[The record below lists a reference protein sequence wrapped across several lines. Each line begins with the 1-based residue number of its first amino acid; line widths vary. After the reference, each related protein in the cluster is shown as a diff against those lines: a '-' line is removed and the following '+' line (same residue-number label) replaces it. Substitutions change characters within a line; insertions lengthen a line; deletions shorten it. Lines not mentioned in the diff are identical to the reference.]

1 MSSAT
6 VETRPRQQNPVG
18 WLWRHFREFR
28 RTRPFW
34 GGLLAMIAGVPI
46 LYFPY
51 AHLSFGGLTIAMST
65 TAGAGSL
72 IIGVLM
78 IILGVT
84 AWFQPAVRVFGGIA
98 TILLTLVSIPVSN
111 LAGFGMALLPG
122 LIGGGLMVSWA
133 PLPEPS
139 AEPTGRRRAR
149 RAEKAADP
157 SVAQSVAAE
166 PAAETAAPAAEPTAE
181 TAGPAAETAAPAA
194 EPAAETAAEPAPGS
208 TDAAAEAPTAKL
220 PAQGGPHEPAAG
232 KPAAGPTVPPQ
243 GGAGEQEEAR

>member
-6 VETRPRQQNPVG
+6 VEPRPTPQNPVV

-51 AHLSFGGLTIAMST
+51 AHLSLGGVTIAMST

-78 IILGVT
+78 IILGLT

-133 PLPEPS
+133 PLPEPK
-139 AEPTGRRRAR
+139 AEGRRGHRAR
-149 RAEKAADP
+149 KGAAVAE
-157 SVAQSVAAE
+157 SVATEPAEAPVAE
-166 PAAETAAPAAEPTAE
+166 TPAAETSAP
-181 TAGPAAETAAPAA
+181 
-194 EPAAETAAEPAPGS
+194 
-208 TDAAAEAPTAKL
+208 EAPTAKL
-220 PAQGGPHEPAAG
+220 PAQSSAEPLAKWSTKALAKGGAAEPAAEA
-232 KPAAGPTVPPQ
+232 KLPEQAAE
-243 GGAGEQEEAR
+243 EQAAEKQAAEKQAVSMDKQAAEEREETR

>member
-28 RTRPFW
+28 RSRPFW

-51 AHLSFGGLTIAMST
+51 AHLTFGGLTIAMST

-78 IILGVT
+78 IILGLT
-84 AWFQPAVRVFGGIA
+84 AWFQPAVRVFAGIA

-111 LAGFGMALLPG
+111 LAGFGLALLPG

-139 AEPTGRRRAR
+139 TAPAKGRRAR
-149 RAEKAADP
+149 RGRPADGAVAE
-157 SVAQSVAAE
+157 SVATESAAAE
-166 PAAETAAPAAEPTAE
+166 ATTAEATTAEAATAEVATAEVATETAAV
-181 TAGPAAETAAPAA
+181 
-194 EPAAETAAEPAPGS
+194 
-208 TDAAAEAPTAKL
+208 EAPTAKL
-220 PAQGGPHEPAAG
+220 PAQGGPVEQAAEPAAE
-232 KPAAGPTVPPQ
+232 PAAEAAAEAAVPKQ
-243 GGAGEQEEAR
+243 GTAGEQEGAR

>member
-6 VETRPRQQNPVG
+6 VETRPRRQNPVG

-65 TAGAGSL
+65 TAGAGSM

-78 IILGVT
+78 IILGLT
-84 AWFQPAVRVFGGIA
+84 AWFQPAVRVFAGIA

-111 LAGFGMALLPG
+111 LAGFGLALLPG

-133 PLPEPS
+133 PVPET
-139 AEPTGRRRAR
+139 EPAAKAGRRHRAGD
-149 RAEKAADP
+149 AGGGAAGNA
-157 SVAQSVAAE
+157 VAQSVAAG
-166 PAAETAAPAAEPTAE
+166 PA
-181 TAGPAAETAAPAA
+181 AGPAGAVAA
-194 EPAAETAAEPAPGS
+194 G
-208 TDAAAEAPTAKL
+208 AAEAPTAEL
-220 PAQGGPHEPAAG
+220 PAQGGPQ
-232 KPAAGPTVPPQ
+232 AAGPAAT
-243 GGAGEQEEAR
+243 GGASEATEAAGAAVPKQTGAVDQEEAR

>member
-6 VETRPRQQNPVG
+6 VETRPQRQNPAG

-78 IILGVT
+78 AILGLT
-84 AWFQPAVRVFGGIA
+84 AWFQPAVRVFAGIA

-111 LAGFGMALLPG
+111 LAGFGLALLPG
-122 LIGGGLMVSWA
+122 LVGGGLMVSWA

-139 AEPTGRRRAR
+139 AAPARAR
-149 RAEKAADP
+149 RRRRPGGAAQATAGNAAARAAD
-157 SVAQSVAAE
+157 E
-166 PAAETAAPAAEPTAE
+166 PPTAV
-181 TAGPAAETAAPAA
+181 
-194 EPAAETAAEPAPGS
+194 
-208 TDAAAEAPTAKL
+208 L
-220 PAQGGPHEPAAG
+220 PAQGGRPQPEDGAAV
-232 KPAAGPTVPPQ
+232 PRQAAAVD
-243 GGAGEQEEAR
+243 QEEAR

>member
-133 PLPEPS
+133 PLPEPK
-139 AEPTGRRRAR
+139 AESVKGRRVR
-149 RAEKAADP
+149 RAEKAGDDAVAE
-157 SVAQSVAAE
+157 SVA
-166 PAAETAAPAAEPTAE
+166 TAE
-181 TAGPAAETAAPAA
+181 TATAETATAA
-194 EPAAETAAEPAPGS
+194 GETATARIAE
-208 TDAAAEAPTAKL
+208 AAEAPTAKL
-220 PAQGGPHEPAAG
+220 PAQGGPEEPAAAE
-232 KPAAGPTVPPQ
+232 PAAEAAVPQQ
-243 GGAGEQEEAR
+243 GGAGDQEEAR

>member
-6 VETRPRQQNPVG
+6 VETRPRSQNPIG
-18 WLWRHFREFR
+18 WLWRHFRDFR

-51 AHLSFGGLTIAMST
+51 AHLSLGGVTIAMST

-78 IILGVT
+78 IILGLT
-84 AWFQPAVRVFGGIA
+84 AWFQPAVRVFAGIA

-133 PLPEPS
+133 PLPEPK
-139 AEPTGRRRAR
+139 AEGAAKGRRGRRAR
-149 RAEKAADP
+149 KGAE
-157 SVAQSVAAE
+157 VAESVAAGTV
-166 PAAETAAPAAEPTAE
+166 AAGEAGSTIAPAAT
-181 TAGPAAETAAPAA
+181 
-194 EPAAETAAEPAPGS
+194 
-208 TDAAAEAPTAKL
+208 EAPTAKL
-220 PAQGGPHEPAAG
+220 PAQAQDTAPKQAEQADQAEQEAREVALPEQAVAKQAAE
-232 KPAAGPTVPPQ
+232 
-243 GGAGEQEEAR
+243 EQEEAR

>member
-6 VETRPRQQNPVG
+6 VETRPRQQNPIG

-51 AHLSFGGLTIAMST
+51 AHLTFGGLTIAMST

-78 IILGVT
+78 IILGLT
-84 AWFQPAVRVFGGIA
+84 AWFQPAVRVFAGIA

-111 LAGFGMALLPG
+111 LAGFGLALLPG

-139 AEPTGRRRAR
+139 TAPAKGRRAR
-149 RAEKAADP
+149 RAERTDNPIAQR
-157 SVAQSVAAE
+157 VATE
-166 PAAETAAPAAEPTAE
+166 P
-181 TAGPAAETAAPAA
+181 
-194 EPAAETAAEPAPGS
+194 TAAEPAG
-208 TDAAAEAPTAKL
+208 AEAVEAPTAEL
-220 PAQGGPHEPAAG
+220 PAQGAPEEPAAE
-232 KPAAGPTVPPQ
+232 AAAPQQGAAESAVPKQ
-243 GGAGEQEEAR
+243 RAAADQEEAR